1 MVTREPDHPI
11 MRGLPRVWLH
21 GTDELYSNQRG
32 PAQNLTILATAW
44 SDPAREAHWGVRTHG
59 TGDDEPMVHT
69 VRYGRGRIVGT
80 AMGHVDGGAAPGSGP
95 WPAIECVGFITL
107 IQRAAEWAATGDVTQ
122 PVPDDF
128 PTGAAVSL
136 R

>member
-1 MVTREPDHPI
+1 
-11 MRGLPRVWLH
+11 
-21 GTDELYSNQRG
+21 
-32 PAQNLTILATAW
+32 
-44 SDPAREAHWGVRTHG
+44 
-59 TGDDEPMVHT
+59 

-80 AMGHVDGGAAPGSGP
+80 ALGHVDGGAPLGSGP

-107 IQRAAEWAATGDVTQ
+107 IQRAAEWAATGNVTQ

-128 PTGAAVSL
+128 PTGAGVSL